1 MPKDFTAHEGPPIF
15 KIEDALLLYN
25 PAVNPDTC
33 FTEKFQKDDTIH
45 EELTVHLAING
56 KRPRTGD
63 ECKTVK
69 VLKAPWGNLFHR
81 WTIEKDGD
89 RYFVKLINGRWRP
102 WMGKIMGLSRKAIA
116 FPVELQDF
124 RARQPSTRIPSSPSD
139 SDSSDLSATES
150 RMGNTD
156 PPVDDLYRSPSPSA
170 PSSDSDTS
178 GSRGPNSVVSISSD
192 SADTTVDDAPEKSP
206 PNSSIQLRPHP
217 NHKDHIPANIL
228 DQQQIGRTV
237 ETQPTDSN
245 EVASPH
251 DDAFED
257 CSSNE
262 DTDEPQSYT
271 SNATPAITIIETPKK
286 SVQTLKDEISSMH
299 KSYMEE
305 KLAIDKL
312 AELLATAQES
322 SGRLKR
328 NCDAAQATA
337 DIYKVKLEPGLS
349 MVPGMRREWQDAQ
362 SAADRLRSR
371 LNVVRAELKRAVSY
385 IASQRAEQ
393 AIERASLSHYTPTH
407 SAVN

>member
-1 MPKDFTAHEGPPIF
+1 MICNEEAQSESDEGYDRCAETTRTLRQGTLAKVWHALARTIGKSEPEYEDDGNDVLWSTTASHH
-15 KIEDALLLYN
+15 Y
-25 PAVNPDTC
+25 
-33 FTEKFQKDDTIH
+33 
-45 EELTVHLAING
+45 
-56 KRPRTGD
+56 
-63 ECKTVK
+63 
-69 VLKAPWGNLFHR
+69 
-81 WTIEKDGD
+81 
-89 RYFVKLINGRWRP
+89 
-102 WMGKIMGLSRKAIA
+102 S
-116 FPVELQDF
+116 
-124 RARQPSTRIPSSPSD
+124 
-139 SDSSDLSATES
+139 
-150 RMGNTD
+150 
-156 PPVDDLYRSPSPSA
+156 
-170 PSSDSDTS
+170 
-178 GSRGPNSVVSISSD
+178 GPNSVVSISSD

-262 DTDEPQSYT
+262 DTDEPQVLIAPISQSYT
-271 SNATPAITIIETPKK
+271 SNATPAITTIETPKK